1 MNDELKI
8 NPIQYPKVMNKRNFA
23 KIVDMMTPEQ
33 KKEIMDLT
41 VEITEKVHGTNF
53 RIGQSDGLAY
63 IGTRK
68 HIFTERISGD
78 FVHQEKDEQHPRW
91 SRMPDELQDKV
102 RKILADMKV
111 MAQPIQAFGELYGPG
126 IQKGFNWHDEH
137 YNLFLFEVKTKDRWI
152 PHTELE
158 GLPFTDYVEWSTVLT
173 VTTMKDALQ
182 YDVESLKS
190 SYSDDDFVEGIVITP
205 LGPIPEWWSEL
216 VDARLIIKIK
226 TKKYAEAASA
236 PNPNKKTG
244 PKITFVTEYA
254 RFVNDN
260 RFEHVIQ
267 TIEEDLGIYTIKYE
281 MKDLQILLTAVIADI
296 VMEENSNV
304 PLMKED
310 MHSIRR
316 IIAERYSDFLDKRAE
331 ESLK

>member
-8 NPIQYPKVMNKRNFA
+8 NPIMYPKVMNKRNFA

-68 HIFTERISGD
+68 HVFTERISGD
-78 FVHQEKDEQHPRW
+78 FIHQDKPGTDHPEWNRI
-91 SRMPDELQDKV
+91 PDELKDKI
-102 RKILADMKV
+102 RRILGDMKV

-126 IQKGFNWHDEH
+126 IQKGFNWNDDHV
-137 YNLFLFEVKTKDRWI
+137 NLFLFDVKTKDRWI

-173 VTTMKDALQ
+173 VTTLKDALQ
-182 YDVESLKS
+182 YDIESLTS

-226 TKKYAEAASA
+226 TKKYAEASSK
-236 PNPNKKTG
+236 PRPTKPQKEHY
-244 PKITFVTEYA
+244 VSEYN
-254 RFVNDN
+254 RFVNEN

-267 TIEEDLGIYTIKYE
+267 ALTDQHGIYTIKYE
-281 MKDLQILLTAVIADI
+281 MRDLQMLIPAVIADI

-304 PLMKED
+304 PLMKKD
-310 MHSIRR
+310 SSSLHRF
-316 IIAERYSDFLDKRAE
+316 IAQEYGKFLDKRAE
-331 ESLK
+331 HSLK